1 MRKFPGPLLRTAAG
15 ALTLAD
21 FAALA
26 LAALSVPAATRAGTL
41 PSPEAARPPFAPRH
55 RTVRHGGFARAAN
68 GDRRAVGGG
77 RVGDRR
83 GVGRRVGRVAY
94 DGGRGRAGG
103 TLTFAAGPR
112 RTPVALAG
120 SPRPADDVP
129 NSTINEP
136 GAVPSRRV
144 PAYANTLGYDFDVSD
159 LGAALRHGGDR
170 RGFRLVSHA
179 DAAWAGALFVAA
191 DAR

>member
-26 LAALSVPAATRAGTL
+26 LATLSVPAATRAGTL

-77 RVGDRR
+77 RVG
-83 GVGRRVGRVAY
+83 RVAY

-129 NSTINEP
+129 NSTINGP
-136 GAVPSRRV
+136 GAVPSRWV